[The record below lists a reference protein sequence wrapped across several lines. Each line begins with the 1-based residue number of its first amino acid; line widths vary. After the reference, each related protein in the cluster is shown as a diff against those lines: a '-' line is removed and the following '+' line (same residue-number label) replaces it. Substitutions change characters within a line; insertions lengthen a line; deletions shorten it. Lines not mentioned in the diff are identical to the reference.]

1 MSSEDAECQS
11 TLESIP
17 SGGVFGNDRPFLW
30 EAIYPVTQEED
41 DKVGEIEMEFL
52 PSARFPFTH
61 SSTAVGTIGSHPN
74 PIISCAEDQ
83 THFHHHHHD
92 FSTSQQASFPASI
105 YNFKSVDPLLLA
117 ECYDDWNA
125 NVASLCE
132 NNSNTTPVIYPD
144 AHANNPNG
152 FAFHS
157 AAKMPDVGHDGCVTL
172 GESGDGNIGNGL
184 SGRAIEEVNTLSTFL
199 SKFDDKVAAIWGQQ
213 GNTRSA
219 LGSNYLSVDGCI
231 STASTPLGSSN
242 PWGSPSSDISSANIS
257 DLRQIQL
264 QQQSMNQVSLAADAL
279 LSAGYGIP
287 QNHDA
292 YQFELDSQNQGD
304 IVSMSDLT
312 VSPPKGNYNIMHSMK
327 QYFGSA
333 PPEGEYHIIKRNEVN
348 SSAEELEQSLV
359 VLNHS
364 GESAGFVVCPKA
376 SETGKQTDI
385 DMNAM
390 ARALDSIDLENE
402 ADEEWEIA
410 EACNKGKAQGY
421 DGEDLLNSW
430 KTHFRTVDQV
440 EAVASARG
448 IDLLESPI
456 TSINSHQINPNL
468 PEYRLFDVNVSFIF
482 FCIAMYQRLFFHSY
496 TVHCAII

>member
-1 MSSEDAECQS
+1 M
-11 TLESIP
+11 
-17 SGGVFGNDRPFLW
+17 FGNERPFLW
-30 EAIYPVTQEED
+30 EAIYPVTQED

-83 THFHHHHHD
+83 THFHHHHD

-157 AAKMPDVGHDGCVTL
+157 AAKMPDAGHGHDGCVTL
-172 GESGDGNIGNGL
+172 GESGDANIGNGL

-199 SKFDDKVAAIWGQQ
+199 SKFDDKVAAIWGEQ

-242 PWGSPSSDISSANIS
+242 PWGSPSSDISSTNIS
-257 DLRQIQL
+257 DFRQAQL

-287 QNHDA
+287 LNHDA
-292 YQFELDSQNQGD
+292 YQFELQSTTQNQGD
-304 IVSMSDLT
+304 RVSMSDLT

-333 PPEGEYHIIKRNEVN
+333 PPEGEYHIIKRTEVN
-348 SSAEELEQSLV
+348 SSAEELEKSLA

-376 SETGKQTDI
+376 SETGKHTDI

-390 ARALDSIDLENE
+390 ARALDSIDLDNE
-402 ADEEWEIA
+402 ADEEWEIV
-410 EACNKGKAQGY
+410 EACNKGKSQGY

-468 PEYRLFDVNVSFIF
+468 PEYRLFDVNVSHTFLNSNGKIKFSLQVYASFI
-482 FCIAMYQRLFFHSY
+482 
-496 TVHCAII
+496 